1 MKMEVNLHRPI
12 EPSCAMTAI
21 KFARHASWT
30 VLAFAFV
37 LAGCTGFQVRA
48 VRVPP
53 DTLTSPLSVPN
64 QQPSARDAGVF
75 VFDEPQS
82 IRVKVRRF
90 SLLSLIDEVGYRRGF
105 NYRVMADLTP
115 FQVELSGA
123 TPAAFPGEE
132 ELSDWERTEQ
142 RRFASDRDLFDAVVA
157 QINQRALKD
166 QPVRLAY
173 RWISDGP
180 EFYMHSS
187 GDPIT
192 RQCNERG
199 EAPPKCDIAQISFKK
214 FFIRNVEVENAVANL
229 RSLLYQG
236 GDGQGSS
243 APQMGG
249 VVSMG
254 NMGGIGNMGGTGG
267 MGGMGGAG
275 VAAINQGNSQNSTLA
290 VYNPQNAIIIRSLDN
305 SLLDKASQLLFA
317 LDASYQQV
325 LIETLIFQ
333 YDENTAQ
340 RIGTALDLKREKAT
354 DEGNRQLTSQLVT
367 QFGSSIVESL
377 PRLFFSFTDLERKA
391 TLLTK
396 LALYDSDG
404 FVRVLAEPRLVL
416 QSGELASV
424 KLNTTK
430 HVLTTGVNSPG
441 TIKEIPTG
449 ITLQI
454 TPTVLGNGKVRMK
467 LELSQSEFTA
477 TSETNVV
484 ASTVENKV
492 ITSVIAPDGEM
503 VSIGGILSRRDGR
516 GGTGIPGLRDIPVAG
531 YAFGM
536 RGGDASRSRIEF
548 MIRPTVERAPQR
560 LRAIRENVDRTNQLL
575 ERELRP

>member
-1 MKMEVNLHRPI
+1 MGLHITVRYAAWAALAL
-12 EPSCAMTAI
+12 AM
-21 KFARHASWT
+21 
-30 VLAFAFV
+30 
-37 LAGCTGFQVRA
+37 AGCTGLQVSAVRA
-48 VRVPP
+48 PP
-53 DTLTSPLSVPN
+53 DTLTSALSVPN
-64 QQPSARDAGVF
+64 QQPSIRDAGVY

-90 SLLSLIDEVGYRRGF
+90 SLLSLIDEVAYRRGF
-105 NYRVMADLTP
+105 NYRIMADLTP
-115 FQVELSGA
+115 FQVELSGV
-123 TPAAFPGEE
+123 TRAAFAGEE
-132 ELSDWERTEQ
+132 ELSAWERTEQ
-142 RRFASDRDLFDAVVA
+142 VRFASDRDLFDAVVA
-157 QINQRALKD
+157 QVNQRALSD
-166 QPVRLAY
+166 RPVRLAY

-180 EFYMHSS
+180 EFYLRSNA
-187 GDPIT
+187 DANV

-199 EAPPKCDIAQISFKK
+199 EAPPLCDMAQISFKK
-214 FFIRNVEVENAVANL
+214 FFIRNVEVDSAVANL
-229 RSLLYQG
+229 RSLLYR
-236 GDGQGSS
+236 DKESDKE
-243 APQMGG
+243 APYE
-249 VVSMG
+249 
-254 NMGGIGNMGGTGG
+254 
-267 MGGMGGAG
+267 
-275 VAAINQGNSQNSTLA
+275 VAAINKDNRQNSTIA
-290 VYNPQNAIIIRSLDN
+290 VYNPQNAIVMRSLDN

-325 LIETLIFQ
+325 LVETLIFQ

-340 RIGTALDLKREKAT
+340 RIGTALDFKRDKTT
-354 DEGNRQLTSQLVT
+354 DDGNRQSTSQLTT

-377 PRLFFSFTDLERKA
+377 PRLFFTLTDLERKA

-492 ITSVIAPDGEM
+492 VTSVIAQDGEM

-516 GGTGIPGLRDIPVAG
+516 GGSGIPGLRDLPGAG
-531 YAFGM
+531 YAFGT

-548 MIRPTVERAPQR
+548 MIRPTVERSPQR
-560 LRAIRENVDRTNQLL
+560 LRAIRDNVDKTNQVL

>member
-1 MKMEVNLHRPI
+1 MEETQTPLR
-12 EPSCAMTAI
+12 EPALATAYRSPARYAAWAVMACA
-21 KFARHASWT
+21 
-30 VLAFAFV
+30 V
-37 LAGCTGFQVRA
+37 AGCTA
-48 VRVPP
+48 VRVQPVKAP
-53 DTLTSPLSVPN
+53 ADTLTSTFSVPN
-64 QQPSARDAGVF
+64 QQPGLRDPGVY

-90 SLLSLIDEVGYRRGF
+90 SLLSLIDEVAYRRGF

-115 FQVELSGA
+115 FQVDLSGA
-123 TPAAFPGEE
+123 TRVALPGEE
-132 ELSDWERTEQ
+132 ESSDWERTEQ

-157 QINQRALKD
+157 QINDRMLLERQ
-166 QPVRLAY
+166 VRLAY
-173 RWISDGP
+173 RWVSDGP
-180 EFYMHSS
+180 EFFLHGKADVNS
-187 GDPIT
+187 P
-192 RQCNERG
+192 QCNERADT
-199 EAPPKCDIAQISFKK
+199 APACDVAQISFKK
-214 FFIRNVEVENAVANL
+214 FFVRNVEVDNAVANL
-229 RSLLYQG
+229 RALLYR
-236 GDGQGSS
+236 DKE
-243 APQMGG
+243 PPNE
-249 VVSMG
+249 VP
-254 NMGGIGNMGGTGG
+254 
-267 MGGMGGAG
+267 
-275 VAAINQGNSQNSTLA
+275 AINKDNGQKSTIA
-290 VYNPQNAIIIRSLDN
+290 VYQPQNAIVMRSLDT

-325 LIETLIFQ
+325 LVETLIFQ

-340 RIGTALDLKREKAT
+340 RIGAALDIKRERT
-354 DEGNRQLTSQLVT
+354 LDDGNRQTSTQLTT
-367 QFGSSIVESL
+367 QFGSSIADAL
-377 PRLFFSFTDLERKA
+377 PRLFFSMTDIEKKA
-391 TLLTK
+391 TLLGK

-441 TIKEIPTG
+441 TIREIPTG

-492 ITSVIAPDGEM
+492 VTSIIAQDGEM

-516 GGTGIPGLRDIPVAG
+516 NGSGIPGLRDIPGAG
-531 YAFGM
+531 YAFGT

-560 LRAIRENVDRTNQLL
+560 LRAIRDNVDKTNLVL